1 MYKIIYFITQE
12 EEDEKIISDIFDNIR
27 EKYSSEISI
36 FSIEKIFDDDLNTKE
51 SLFLL
56 YLSDDE
62 IKKFFQNHLNRNM
75 NIAILPNENCPNSMR
90 NYGIS
95 KDMTEA
101 IEDAYDTKLL
111 SRIDLLKCNEYIVF
125 NRIVIGDMH
134 GMNRLDYNQNSKLDK
149 IKIFFTN
156 LKNITFQSYTLS
168 TSPDQSIQTAAS
180 GITILEHSTIMNK
193 DSAIKDELSIHDGKL
208 NAYILSPTSLL
219 SYIWYLLSI
228 FFYQRIS
235 LIELPKSLGFIKSS
249 KLTVS
254 SKEMIDFRIDHKD
267 LYQSSNIELEV
278 LKDCINIHLGRVLLE
293 HVKNNDNSIED
304 KDVINLHT
312 LPKAELS
319 SILIGGKLPLFKKA
333 TDDDFKD
340 LLLNLRDSAKF
351 SYTYLTL
358 MILSTLLSTTGLFAN
373 SAPVII
379 GAMILAPLMAPIIS
393 LSMGVVRADKFL
405 MIQSTR
411 TLIIGIFMALLFS
424 CIYTLFI
431 PLEQITSEMQGR
443 LNPNLLDLMVAVFS
457 GIAGAYATSKEE
469 VSKSLAGVAIAVA
482 LVPPLSVTGIG
493 LGLGNIDV
501 IYGSFLLFV
510 TNLVGITLSA
520 ALTFIVLGFAPIKR
534 AKKGIFY
541 TSILMVLISI
551 PLYLSFMQVV
561 EKYNYFNRLNSI
573 KSIILNDNKVE
584 LKIETLQNK
593 KDKILINIEVVSS
606 KHLNFDDYNKI
617 KMKLQETVDKKIV
630 LKIIPVLEID

>member
-1 MYKIIYFITQE
+1 MYSKVYFITQE
-12 EEDEKIISDIFDNIR
+12 EDEKVISDIFDNIK
-27 EKYSSEISI
+27 EKYSSEIST
-36 FSIEKIFDDDLNTKE
+36 FSTEKTFEEETNTKE

-56 YLSDDE
+56 YLSDED
-62 IKKFFQNHLNRNM
+62 IKKFFQNHLNKNI
-75 NIAILPNENCPNSMR
+75 NIAILPNENCPNAMR

-95 KDMTEA
+95 KDIKEA
-101 IEDAYDTKLL
+101 IEDAFNSELL
-111 SRIDLLKCNEYIVF
+111 SKIDLLKCNEFIAF

-134 GMNRLDYNQNSKLDK
+134 GMNRLDYNQNSRLDK

-156 LKNITFQSYTLS
+156 LTNIRFQSYTLS
-168 TSPDQSIQTAAS
+168 TSEEHRIQTAAS

-193 DSAIKDELSIHDGKL
+193 DSAIRDDLSIHDGKL
-208 NAYILSPTSLL
+208 NAYILAPTSLL
-219 SYIWYLLSI
+219 SYVWYLLSI
-228 FFYQRIS
+228 FFYQKIS
-235 LIELPKSLGFIKSS
+235 LLELPKSLGFIKSS
-249 KLTVS
+249 KLNVTS
-254 SKEMIDFRIDHKD
+254 EGMLDFKIDHKD

-278 LKDCINIHLGRVLLE
+278 LKDCLHIHLGRILLDL
-293 HVKNNDNSIED
+293 VKNDDNSTEE
-304 KDVINLHT
+304 KDEIRLNT

-358 MILSTLLSTTGLFAN
+358 MILSTLLATTGLFAN

-393 LSMGVVRADKFL
+393 LSMGVVRADRFL
-405 MIQSTR
+405 MIHSAR
-411 TLIIGIFMALLFS
+411 TLVIGIFMALLFS

-457 GIAGAYATSKEE
+457 GIAGAYANSKEE
-469 VSKSLAGVAIAVA
+469 VAKSLAGVAIAVA

-534 AKKGIFY
+534 AKKGIFF
-541 TSILMVLISI
+541 TSILMVIIAI
-551 PLYLSFMQVV
+551 PLYISFMNVV
-561 EKYNYFNRLNSI
+561 DRYDYFNKLNSF
-573 KSIILNDNKVE
+573 KSIALNGHDIELNIKKVQNNKNEILVNIDVISSQP
-584 LKIETLQNK
+584 L
-593 KDKILINIEVVSS
+593 IL
-606 KHLNFDDYNKI
+606 DDYNII
-617 KMKLQETVDKKIV
+617 KEKLQKEVDKK
-630 LKIIPVLEID
+630 LVLEIVPVIIVK

>member
-1 MYKIIYFITQE
+1 MYSKVYFITQE
-12 EEDEKIISDIFDNIR
+12 EDEKVISDIFDNIK
-27 EKYSSEISI
+27 EKYSSEIST
-36 FSIEKIFDDDLNTKE
+36 FSTEKIFDETSNTQE

-56 YLSDDE
+56 YLSDED
-62 IKKFFQNHLNRNM
+62 IKKFFQNHLNKNI
-75 NIAILPNENCPNSMR
+75 NIAILPNENCPNAMR

-95 KDMTEA
+95 KDIKEA
-101 IEDAYDTKLL
+101 IEDAFNSELL
-111 SRIDLLKCNEYIVF
+111 SKIDLLKCNEFIAF

-134 GMNRLDYNQNSKLDK
+134 GMNRLDYNQNSRLDK

-156 LKNITFQSYTLS
+156 LTNIRFQSYTLS
-168 TSPDQSIQTAAS
+168 TSEEHRIQTAAS

-193 DSAIKDELSIHDGKL
+193 DSAIRDDLSIHDGKL
-208 NAYILSPTSLL
+208 NAYILAPTSLL
-219 SYIWYLLSI
+219 SYVWYLLSI
-228 FFYQRIS
+228 FFYQKIS
-235 LIELPKSLGFIKSS
+235 LLELPKSLGFIKSS
-249 KLTVS
+249 KLIVTS
-254 SKEMIDFRIDHKD
+254 EGMLDFKIDHKD

-278 LKDCINIHLGRVLLE
+278 LKDCLHIHLGRILLE
-293 HVKNNDNSIED
+293 LVKNDDNSTEE
-304 KDVINLHT
+304 KDEIRLHT

-358 MILSTLLSTTGLFAN
+358 MILSTLLATTGLFAN

-393 LSMGVVRADKFL
+393 LSMGVVRADRFL
-405 MIQSTR
+405 MIHSAR
-411 TLIIGIFMALLFS
+411 TLVIGIFMALLFS

-457 GIAGAYATSKEE
+457 GIAGAYANSKEE
-469 VSKSLAGVAIAVA
+469 VAKSLAGVAIAVA

-534 AKKGIFY
+534 AKKGIFF
-541 TSILMVLISI
+541 TSILMVIIAI
-551 PLYLSFMQVV
+551 PLYISFMNVV
-561 EKYNYFNRLNSI
+561 DRYDYFNKLNSF
-573 KSIILNDNKVE
+573 KSIALNGHDIELNIKKVQNNKNEILVNIDVISSQP
-584 LKIETLQNK
+584 L
-593 KDKILINIEVVSS
+593 IL
-606 KHLNFDDYNKI
+606 DDYNII
-617 KMKLQETVDKKIV
+617 KEKLQKEVDKK
-630 LKIIPVLEID
+630 LVLEIVPVIIVK

>member
-1 MYKIIYFITQE
+1 MYSKVYFITQE
-12 EEDEKIISDIFDNIR
+12 EDKKVIGDIFDNIK
-27 EKYSSEISI
+27 EKYNSEISI
-36 FSIEKIFDDDLNTKE
+36 FSTEKIFDDTLNTKE
-51 SLFLL
+51 FLFLL
-56 YLSDDE
+56 YLDDSE
-62 IKKFFQNHLNRNM
+62 IKKFFQNHLNKNI
-75 NIAILPNENCPNSMR
+75 NIAILPNENCPNAMR

-95 KDMTEA
+95 KDIKEA
-101 IEDAYDTKLL
+101 IEDAFNSELL
-111 SRIDLLKCNEYIVF
+111 SKIDLLKCNEFIAF

-134 GMNRLDYNQNSKLDK
+134 GMNRLDYNQNSRLDK

-156 LKNITFQSYTLS
+156 LKNIRFQSYTLS
-168 TSPDQSIQTAAS
+168 TSEEQTIQTAAS

-193 DSAIKDELSIHDGKL
+193 DSAIRDDLSIHDGKL
-208 NAYILSPTSLL
+208 NAYILAPTSLL

-228 FFYQRIS
+228 FFYQKIS
-235 LIELPKSLGFIKSS
+235 LLELPKSLGFIKSS
-249 KLTVS
+249 KLNVTS
-254 SKEMIDFRIDHKD
+254 EGMLDFKIDHKD

-278 LKDCINIHLGRVLLE
+278 LKDCLHIHLGRILLE
-293 HVKNNDNSIED
+293 LVKNDDNSTEE
-304 KDVINLHT
+304 KDEIRLHT

-358 MILSTLLSTTGLFAN
+358 MILSTLLATTGLFAN

-393 LSMGVVRADKFL
+393 LSMGVVRADRFL
-405 MIQSTR
+405 MIHSAR
-411 TLIIGIFMALLFS
+411 TLVIGIFMALLFS

-457 GIAGAYATSKEE
+457 GIAGAYANSKEE
-469 VSKSLAGVAIAVA
+469 VAKSLAGVAIAVA

-541 TSILMVLISI
+541 TSILMVIIAI
-551 PLYLSFMQVV
+551 PLFLSFMDVV
-561 EKYNYFNRLNSI
+561 HRYDYFNKLNGFRTMALNGHDIELHI
-573 KSIILNDNKVE
+573 KKV
-584 LKIETLQNK
+584 QNK
-593 KDKILINIEVVSS
+593 NDEIIVNLDVISS
-606 KHLNFDDYNKI
+606 KPLILDDYNII
-617 KMKLQETVDKKIV
+617 KEKLQKVVDKKLI
-630 LKIIPVLEID
+630 LEITPVIVIN

>member
-1 MYKIIYFITQE
+1 VYNKVYFITQE
-12 EEDEKIISDIFDNIR
+12 EDEKILSEIFNSVK
-27 EKYSSEISI
+27 EKYNSEISV
-36 FSIEKIFDDDLNTKE
+36 FSTNEIFDESLNSFE
-51 SLFLL
+51 ILFLL
-56 YLSDDE
+56 YLADDE
-62 IKKFFQNHLNRNM
+62 IKTFFENHLNKK
-75 NIAILPNENCPNSMR
+75 ISVAILPNVKCPNAMR

-95 KDMTEA
+95 RDIKEA
-101 IEDAYDTKLL
+101 VEDAFNSELL
-111 SRIDLLKCNEYIVF
+111 SKIDLLKCNDKIAF

-134 GMNRLDYNQNSKLDK
+134 GMNRLDYNQNNRFDK
-149 IKIFFTN
+149 IKIFFAN
-156 LKNITFQSYTLS
+156 LKNITFQSYTLT
-168 TSPDQSIQTAAS
+168 TSKEHSIQTAAS

-193 DSAIKDELSIHDGKL
+193 DSAIRDELSIHDGKL
-208 NAYILSPTSLL
+208 NAYVLAPTSLF

-235 LIELPKSLGFIKSS
+235 LIELPKSLGFIKTS
-249 KLTVS
+249 KLAIS
-254 SKEMIDFRIDHKD
+254 SERMLDFKIDHKD
-267 LYQSSNIELEV
+267 VYQSKCIELEV
-278 LKDCINIHLGRVLLE
+278 LQDCMNIHLGRVLLE
-293 HVKNNDNSIED
+293 IVKNDDNSVEE
-304 KDVINLHT
+304 KDVIKLNT

-340 LLLNLRDSAKF
+340 LLTNLKDSAKF

-358 MILSTLLSTTGLFAN
+358 MILSTLLATTGLFAN

-393 LSMGVVRADKFL
+393 LSMGVIRADKFL
-405 MIQSTR
+405 LVQSIR

-424 CIYTLFI
+424 CVYTLFI

-457 GIAGAYATSKEE
+457 GIAGAYANSKEE
-469 VSKSLAGVAIAVA
+469 VAKSLAGVAIAVA

-520 ALTFIVLGFAPIKR
+520 ALTFIVLGFAPVKK

-541 TSILMVLISI
+541 TFILMALITI
-551 PLYLSFMQVV
+551 PLFLSFMDVV
-561 EKYNYFNRLNSI
+561 QRYDYFNKLNNFKSISLNS
-573 KSIILNDNKVE
+573 D
-584 LKIETLQNK
+584 KIELNIKTVQNK
-593 KDKILINIEVVSS
+593 ENKIFVNLEVISS
-606 KHLNFDDYNKI
+606 KPLVLSDYNII
-617 KMKLQETVDKKIV
+617 KEKLQQSVDKELV
-630 LKIIPVLEID
+630 LKIIPVIVIN

>member
-1 MYKIIYFITQE
+1 MYSKVYFITQE
-12 EEDEKIISDIFDNIR
+12 EDQKVISDIFDNIK
-27 EKYSSEISI
+27 EKYSCEIST
-36 FSIEKIFDDDLNTKE
+36 FSTEKIFDDASNTKE
-51 SLFLL
+51 SLFIL
-56 YLSDDE
+56 YLDDTE
-62 IKKFFQNHLNRNM
+62 IKKFFQNHLNKNM
-75 NIAILPNENCPNSMR
+75 NIAILANENCPNAMR

-95 KDMTEA
+95 KDIKES
-101 IEDAYDTKLL
+101 IEDAFNNGLISK
-111 SRIDLLKCNEYIVF
+111 IDLLKCNDFIAF

-134 GMNRLDYNQNSKLDK
+134 GMNRLDYNQNKRLDK

-156 LKNITFQSYTLS
+156 LKNIRFQSYTLS
-168 TSPDQSIQTAAS
+168 TSEEQSIQTAAS

-193 DSAIKDELSIHDGKL
+193 DSAIRDDLSIHDGKL
-208 NAYILSPTSLL
+208 NAYILAPTCLL

-249 KLTVS
+249 KLTITS
-254 SKEMIDFRIDHKD
+254 EGILDFKIDHKD
-267 LYQSSNIELEV
+267 LYQSNIIELEV
-278 LKDCINIHLGRVLLE
+278 LQDCIAIHLGRQLLE
-293 HVKNNDNSIED
+293 IVKNDDNHIEE
-304 KDVINLHT
+304 KDEIRLHT

-340 LLLNLRDSAKF
+340 LLSSLRDSAKF

-358 MILSTLLSTTGLFAN
+358 MILSTLLATTGLFAN

-405 MIQSTR
+405 MIHSAR

-424 CIYTLFI
+424 CVYTLFI
-431 PLEQITSEMQGR
+431 PLEQITAEMQGR

-457 GIAGAYATSKEE
+457 GIAGAYANSKEE
-469 VSKSLAGVAIAVA
+469 VAKSLAGVAIAVA

-534 AKKGIFY
+534 AKKGILY
-541 TSILMVLISI
+541 TSILMVIIAI
-551 PLYLSFMQVV
+551 PLYISFMDVV
-561 EKYNYFNRLNSI
+561 HRYDYFNKLNSFKSLALNGYDIELHI
-573 KSIILNDNKVE
+573 KKVQNNKNEILV
-584 LKIETLQNK
+584 
-593 KDKILINIEVVSS
+593 NIEVISS
-606 KHLNFDDYNKI
+606 QPLILDDYNII
-617 KMKLQETVDKKIV
+617 KEKLQKEVDKK
-630 LKIIPVLEID
+630 LVLEIVPVIIVK